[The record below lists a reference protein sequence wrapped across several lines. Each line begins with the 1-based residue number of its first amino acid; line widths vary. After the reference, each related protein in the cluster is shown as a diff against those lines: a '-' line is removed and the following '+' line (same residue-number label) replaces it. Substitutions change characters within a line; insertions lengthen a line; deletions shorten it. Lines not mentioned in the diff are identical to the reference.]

1 MHYITFVLIVITASC
16 SSLKEAPAETSLN
29 QDGPAIIFVNY
40 KAIKTSEKDVEIQ
53 LINMI
58 PAKGKLKMNERQP
71 KDFGN
76 QDLKYIQMTDN
87 SVRLDSGYIHNPLV
101 KDLEYTDSDGSLA
114 MKRIELDS
122 AEFSIRFQKDPRAV
136 CVAIEKAD
144 QPGNQ
149 LLKTNF

>member
-1 MHYITFVLIVITASC
+1 MHYITFVLLLLTASC
-16 SSLKEAPAETSLN
+16 TSLKETPAETTQNL
-29 QDGPAIIFVNY
+29 DEPAIIFVNY

-71 KDFGN
+71 KDFGD
-76 QDLKYIQMTDN
+76 QDLKYIQMTKN
-87 SVRLDSGYIHNPLV
+87 SVRLDSGYIQNPLV
-101 KDLEYTDSDGSLA
+101 KDVEYTDSDGSLA

-122 AEFSIRFQKDPRAV
+122 AEFSIRFQKVPRAV
-136 CVAIEKAD
+136 LVVIEKAD
-144 QPGNQ
+144 KQGNQ